1 MSTRLRVKRQDM
13 PRSTMRRPAHSKPPQ
28 ARPPQPEPASVQ
40 RAATSSA
47 TPSSPKRR
55 AIEQAAAA
63 VFLRDGYAGA
73 SVDDI
78 AREAGV
84 SKATL
89 YSHFHSKEELFGA
102 IICQQC
108 GQFVVNAQTSQ
119 AAGAGPDKILRNL
132 GQKFLENIL
141 SPHMLALYR
150 VVAGEAY
157 RFPALGRAIYDYGPG
172 PAKAAL
178 ADYFRD
184 LTRKGHLTVK
194 QPEIAA
200 DQFFG
205 ALLGGIHLRQLLAVE
220 KAPTRRLI
228 ETWVDTAVT
237 TFIAAYTPR

>member
-1 MSTRLRVKRQDM
+1 MSTRLRVKRPNS
-13 PRSTMRRPAHSKPPQ
+13 PRQPAH
-28 ARPPQPEPASVQ
+28 ARPPQSKPVRGDRVA
-40 RAATSSA
+40 
-47 TPSSPKRR
+47 PSSPKRQ
-55 AIEQAAAA
+55 AIEQAAAS

-108 GQFVVNAQTSQ
+108 SQFVVDAQTSE
-119 AAGAGPDKILRNL
+119 AAGASPDKILRNL
-132 GQKFLENIL
+132 GLKFLENIL

-157 RFPALGRAIYDYGPG
+157 RFPSLGHAIYDGGPG
-172 PAKAAL
+172 PAKGAL

-184 LTRKGHLTVK
+184 LTRKGRLTVK

-205 ALLGGIHLRQLLAVE
+205 ALLGGIHFRQLLGVE
-220 KAPTRRLI
+220 KAPPRRLI
-228 ETWVDTAVT
+228 ETWVDTAVA
-237 TFIAAYTPR
+237 TFIAAYSPR